1 MKQEGTTRGWLRL
14 KILKTRHFK
23 KQLKYW
29 RHDMDFTKYIEKV
42 DREVAD
48 IIKQEVKRNRE
59 NLLMIAS
66 ENYADEAI
74 LQAQGSVFTNK
85 YAEGYPG
92 KRFYQGVEWSDKI
105 EQLAIDRA
113 KQLFGAEHANV
124 QPNSGSQTNQSV
136 YLAMLQPGDSIL
148 GMNLAAGGH
157 LTHGAAASSSGK
169 LYKSHSYGVNKETYL
184 LDYDEIESLAKE
196 FKPKIIV
203 AGASAYP
210 RQIDFKKF
218 REIADSVGALL
229 LADMAHYAGL
239 VAAKLYPDPVPYCDF
254 VTTTT
259 HKTLR
264 GPRGGL
270 ILCKEKY
277 AKLINSAVFPG
288 MQGGPLMHVVAA
300 KAICFGEAMKPSFK
314 LYQEQVIKNS
324 KLLASEL
331 MKKGYKVLTGGT
343 DCHLLLVDLRP
354 NNITGKDAALAL
366 DKAGIT
372 INKNGVPFDT
382 QNPFITSGI
391 RVGTPAI
398 TTRGM
403 KEKEI
408 VMIAGWMDEVMK
420 NCSDEKTIKSVNDR
434 VKKLC
439 KKFPIYNK

>member
-1 MKQEGTTRGWLRL
+1 
-14 KILKTRHFK
+14 
-23 KQLKYW
+23 
-29 RHDMDFTKYIEKV
+29 MDFTKYIEKV
-42 DREVAD
+42 DREVAE
-48 IIKQEVKRNRE
+48 IIKHEVKRNRE
-59 NLLMIAS
+59 TLLMIAS

-92 KRFYQGVEWSDKI
+92 KRFYQGVGNSDDI

-113 KQLFGAEHANV
+113 KKLFGAEHANV
-124 QPNSGSQTNQSV
+124 QPHSGSQTNQAV
-136 YLAMLQPGDSIL
+136 YLAVLKPGDSLL

-157 LTHGAAASSSGK
+157 LTHGAPASSSGK
-169 LYKSHSYGVNKETYL
+169 LYQAHSYGVNKDTFL
-184 LDYDEIESLAKE
+184 LDYDEILKTAQEV
-196 FKPKIIV
+196 KPKIIV

-210 RQIDFKKF
+210 RAIDFKKF

-277 AKLINSAVFPG
+277 AKAINSAVFPG
-288 MQGGPLMHVVAA
+288 LQGGPLMHVVAA
-300 KAICFGEAMKPSFK
+300 KAICFGEAMKPAFTE
-314 LYQEQVIKNS
+314 YQRQVIKNAQV
-324 KLLASEL
+324 LAQEL
-331 MKKGYKVLTGGT
+331 INKGYKVLTGGT
-343 DCHLLLVDLRP
+343 DCHLILVDLRA
-354 NNITGKDAALAL
+354 NNLTGKDAALAL
-366 DKAGIT
+366 EKAGIT
-372 INKNGVPFDT
+372 LNKNGVPFDT

-391 RVGTPAI
+391 RIGTPAI

-408 VMIAGWMDEVMK
+408 ALIAGWIDDVLK
-420 NCSDEKTIKSVNDR
+420 NINNEAVIKAAGEK

-439 KKFPIYNK
+439 SRFPVYNK

>member
-1 MKQEGTTRGWLRL
+1 
-14 KILKTRHFK
+14 
-23 KQLKYW
+23 
-29 RHDMDFTKYIEKV
+29 MDFTKYIEKV
-42 DREVAD
+42 DKEVAY
-48 IIKQEVKRNRE
+48 IIKQEVKRNKE
-59 NLLMIAS
+59 TLLMIAS

-136 YLAMLQPGDSIL
+136 YLAVLSPGDSIL

-169 LYKSHSYGVNKETYL
+169 LYKSHSYGVNKDTYL
-184 LDYDEIESLAKE
+184 LDYDEIANIAKE
-196 FKPKIIV
+196 VKPKIIV

-229 LADMAHYAGL
+229 LADIAHYAGL
-239 VAAKLYPDPVPYCDF
+239 VATKLFPDPVPYCDF

-259 HKTLR
+259 HKTLK

-270 ILCKEKY
+270 ILCKEKH
-277 AKLINSAVFPG
+277 AKAINSAVFPG
-288 MQGGPLMHVVAA
+288 MQGGPLMHVIAA
-300 KAICFGEAMKPSFK
+300 KAICFGEALKPEFK
-314 LYQEQVIKNS
+314 LYQEQVIKNA
-324 KLLASEL
+324 KLIAAEL
-331 MKKGYKVLTGGT
+331 MKKGYKVLTDGT
-343 DCHLLLVDLRP
+343 DCHLVLVDLRSK
-354 NNITGKDAALAL
+354 NITGKEAALAL

-372 INKNGVPFDT
+372 LNKNGVPFDT
-382 QNPFITSGI
+382 QSPFITSGI
-391 RVGTPAI
+391 RIGTPAI
-398 TTRGM
+398 TARGM
-403 KEKEI
+403 KEKEML
-408 VMIAGWMDEVMK
+408 MIATWMDEVMK
-420 NCSDEKTIKSVNDR
+420 NSTDEKLIKSVR
-434 VKKLC
+434 EKVLKLC
-439 KKFPIYNK
+439 KKFPVYNK